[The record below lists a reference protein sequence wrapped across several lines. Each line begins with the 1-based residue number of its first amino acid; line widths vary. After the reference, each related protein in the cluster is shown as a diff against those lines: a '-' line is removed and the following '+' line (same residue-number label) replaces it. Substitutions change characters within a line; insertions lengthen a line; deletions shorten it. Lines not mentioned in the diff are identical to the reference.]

1 MAIYAIAK
9 LRLSREENMPRAVYI
24 MASDRYGT
32 LYVGYANDLL
42 KRVWE
47 HKTKVVAGFTSE
59 HRVDKLVWFELHES
73 VIAGRTR
80 ERQIK
85 KWNRDW
91 KVNLIQSTNPEW
103 KDLYLDFAA

>member
-1 MAIYAIAK
+1 
-9 LRLSREENMPRAVYI
+9 MPRVVYI

-73 VIAGRTR
+73 VIAEEPANDRLRSGIAIGR
-80 ERQIK
+80 
-85 KWNRDW
+85 
-91 KVNLIQSTNPEW
+91 
-103 KDLYLDFAA
+103 